1 MPFATPLSRPN
12 TNVDP
17 ALAFAADFV
26 FLEGL

>member
-1 MPFATPLSRPN
+1 MPYVPPLSRSN
-12 TNVDP
+12 ANVDP